1 MRLLCRKVECVYVIV
16 RDEQVADRAAIHDV
30 VKAAFGRQG
39 EADLVDSLR
48 EHGSVAISLVA
59 LDEEEIVGHVLL
71 SKLEAPF
78 AALGLAPLAVRPDRQ
93 HSGVGSRLVRAALE
107 RANNDGWRAVFV
119 LGDPEYYRRFGFDVS
134 LASGFRSPYAG
145 PHFMVFALTGELPVS
160 AGAITYA
167 RPFGSLD

>member
-1 MRLLCRKVECVYVIV
+1 MIV
-16 RDEQVADRAAIHDV
+16 RDEQVADRAAIHEV
-30 VKAAFGRQG
+30 VRAAFGRQG

-48 EHGSVAISLVA
+48 EEGSVAIALVA
-59 LDEEEIVGHVLL
+59 LDEEEIVGHILL
-71 SKLEAPF
+71 SKMEAPF

-93 HSGVGSRLVRAALE
+93 RSGVGSRLVGAAIE
-107 RANNDGWRAVFV
+107 RAKKAAWQAVFV

-145 PHFMVFALTGELPVS
+145 PHFMVLALKGELPVS

-167 RPFGSLD
+167 RPFGFID

>member
-1 MRLLCRKVECVYVIV
+1 MII
-16 RDEQVADRAAIHDV
+16 RDEQVADRVAIYDV

-48 EHGSVAISLVA
+48 QDGSVAISLVA
-59 LDEEEIVGHVLL
+59 LDEGEIVGHILL
-71 SKLEAPF
+71 SKMEAPF

-93 HSGVGSRLVRAALE
+93 RSGVGSRLVGAAIE
-107 RANNDGWRAVFV
+107 RAKNTAWQAVFV

-145 PHFMVFALTGELPVS
+145 PHFMVLALKGKLPVS